1 VPATSS
7 ANTIEAYKRSFA
19 LVTLVFFLIWLVIAI
34 IVHLPARQ
42 LWAPV
47 NSPSR
52 INGAPLNW
60 WMIQISIALGVILAF
75 AYAYTVNRLDEK
87 YGIEA

>member
-1 VPATSS
+1 VPYDS
-7 ANTIEAYKRSFA
+7 
-19 LVTLVFFLIWLVIAI
+19 
-34 IVHLPARQ
+34 PA
-42 LWAPV
+42 
-47 NSPSR
+47 R

-75 AYAYTVNRLDEK
+75 AYAYTINRLDEK